1 MPKLKNR
8 TMRIFLI
15 IILLIIPLDVYSQF
29 NIYTEEWV
37 RERDEIIY
45 DDHSAGAAAKSAR
58 SSLWSLSGPQN
69 DWVRPTYN
77 TTNGYG
83 TERIVTKKNAALGI
97 SISTEPSSTEKV
109 ISRGTKKAGNRNRYD
124 KCVENRRR
132 MQAEAEE
139 RKRKEELRKRQLKE
153 QDNARAAAV
162 SSQYMQKTENFY
174 SEKAQW
180 DHSAEKRAMELMN
193 MHPVE
198 AYMDLPEA
206 KEVDVKFRNKKSG
219 KKIAAMFDKQKEKTE
234 KNVKKNAGNILCL
247 DEYTRKSNASIESD
261 KSLRLFEREDVNYD
275 DYNAW
280 SEVLNS
286 ETCVV
291 ESIDKNSS
299 FAIDVKET
307 VSTENKALVRIFELE
322 DTMETDKFLAC
333 GERVFYKEGDRIIEI
348 GDSTYVFMKLDTEE
362 FNISPHT
369 DSTFYITATKN
380 DLTVIADVNINNKTY
395 NELVKV
401 PIDVVKIISNGNIT
415 LIVTPYEIV
424 QFMDSESLELFWQSD
439 DEINDACFCEI
450 GILVATDKAVY
461 MFESEDRAYEYIQ
474 SGAKKV
480 WVDKYGIYA
489 QISDKRILYITNN

>member
-1 MPKLKNR
+1 MNR
-8 TMRIFLI
+8 TMRILLV
-15 IILLIIPLDVYSQF
+15 IILLIISFDVYPQF
-29 NIYTEEWV
+29 NIYTDEWV
-37 RERDEIIY
+37 KERDEIIY

-69 DWVRPTYN
+69 DWVRPTYSA
-77 TTNGYG
+77 TSGYS
-83 TERIVTKKNAALGI
+83 TERVTMAKKVSGI
-97 SISTEPSSTEKV
+97 NITEQTSSNGKV
-109 ISRGTKKAGNRNRYD
+109 VPRGNTSAKKIGNRNRYD
-124 KCVENRRR
+124 KCIENRRR

-153 QDNARAAAV
+153 QDNARAAAF
-162 SSQYMQKTENFY
+162 SNQYMQKTENFY

-180 DHSAEKRAMELMN
+180 DYRAEERVMELMN

-219 KKIAAMFDKQKEKTE
+219 KKIAAMFDKQREKME
-234 KNVKKNAGNILCL
+234 ISVKKNAGNIICL

-275 DYNAW
+275 DYNTW

-291 ESIDKNSS
+291 ECIDKNSS
-299 FAIDVKET
+299 FAIDVKGT
-307 VSTENKALVRIFELE
+307 VSTENKALIKIFELE

-348 GDSTYVFMKLDTEE
+348 GDSTCVFMQLDTGN

-380 DLTVIADVNINNKTY
+380 GLTVIADVNINNKTY

-424 QFMDSESLELFWQSD
+424 QFMDSESLELFWQID
-439 DEINDACFCEI
+439 DEINDACFCEL

-480 WVDKYGIYA
+480 WADDGIIYA
-489 QISDKRILYITNN
+489 QISNKRILCITNN